1 MDAFDL
7 IFLFAGLMAAAA
19 ISAGCLV
26 GLIVWLSGGRRARA
40 TEVCPPAGKP

>member
-7 IFLFAGLMAAAA
+7 ILLLAGLIAGAA

-26 GLIVWLSGGRRARA
+26 GLIVWVSGSRPARA
-40 TEVCPPAGKP
+40 TEVCPPADKP